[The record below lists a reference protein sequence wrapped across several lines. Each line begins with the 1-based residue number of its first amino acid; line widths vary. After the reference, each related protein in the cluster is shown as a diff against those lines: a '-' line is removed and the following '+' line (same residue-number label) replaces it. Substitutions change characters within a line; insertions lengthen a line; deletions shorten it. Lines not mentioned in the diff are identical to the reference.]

1 MSLTQG
7 SDVLL
12 LQSRAT
18 PGLPPHSAV
27 TLSFDID
34 VIFEDEHIAA
44 VVKPPGMLMHR
55 GARKGSTHGN
65 TLVAALPHVLAPTLH
80 EDALARPVALHRLD
94 QGTGS
99 LATLSKLFCVS
110 SASVLRSWPLPR
122 EARVMR
128 AIPCER
134 GPPARTRR

>member
-1 MSLTQG
+1 MSLLQG

-18 PGLPPHSAV
+18 PGLHPHSAG

-65 TLVAALPHVLAPTLH
+65 TLVAALPHVLAPTWH

-94 QGTGS
+94 QGTGA
-99 LATLSKLFCVS
+99 LATLSKLCSFACRLRQCCGPGLTCS
-110 SASVLRSWPLPR
+110 SSCDALKPL
-122 EARVMR
+122 
-128 AIPCER
+128 
-134 GPPARTRR
+134 